1 MGRRK
6 TMGVVAGLV
15 ILATAIIGGT
25 AASGDTAIHVF
36 TGLDGK
42 VTFVDRHHDGLT
54 FGDRLFARGPIFDAA
69 NPDKKVGNAYLDCWV
84 AKNVASG
91 NGLYHCTYLLHF
103 ADGDLTLEGLDPPGP
118 GSSDFVVTGGDRA
131 YRGAT
136 GDAVFTDTDITDMQI
151 TLVD

>member
-1 MGRRK
+1 
-6 TMGVVAGLV
+6 
-15 ILATAIIGGT
+15 
-25 AASGDTAIHVF
+25 
-36 TGLDGK
+36 
-42 VTFVDRHHDGLT
+42 
-54 FGDRLFARGPIFDAA
+54 
-69 NPDKKVGNAYLDCWV
+69 
-84 AKNVASG
+84 VASG

-118 GSSDFVVTGGDRA
+118 GSSNFVVTGGDGA